1 MGDTNRRELVVLTH
15 GFMAHRLMLNLLAR
29 RLRRAGWNTDI
40 WGYESFVTSV
50 KTHAQRFSDFLTE
63 RCHDERY
70 DHIHLVTHSMG
81 CIIGKMAINELTS
94 KKISRFV
101 MLTPPNRGSFVATKT
116 AKLFGHFFR
125 PVAELTTKQD
135 SLVNSLA
142 DPANVEI
149 GVIAA
154 EQDAL
159 VSLESTRLSVPHEHI
174 TLPCLHSAVLFR
186 QDAANHIH
194 SFLKTG
200 RFQELCRDAKTTTQA
215 SQEPDRSP
223 HQQQASREETNHFA

>member
-15 GFMAHRLMLNLLAR
+15 GFMANRLMLRLLAA
-29 RLRRAGWNTDI
+29 RLRRLGWNIDI

-50 KTHAQRFSDFLTE
+50 KTHADRFSDFLTD
-63 RCHDERY
+63 RCADERY
-70 DHIHLVTHSMG
+70 DQIHLVTHSMG
-81 CIIGKMAINELTS
+81 CIIGRMALNDVRSEKIN
-94 KKISRFV
+94 RFV
-101 MLTPPNRGSFVATKT
+101 MLTPPNRGSFVATRT

-125 PVAELTTKQD
+125 PVAELTTQQD

-142 DPANVEI
+142 DPVDVEI

-154 EQDAL
+154 EQDVL
-159 VSLESTRLSVPHEHI
+159 VSLESTRLGVPHEHI

-200 RFQELCRDAKTTTQA
+200 HFQKVYPSTKTTVKVI
-215 SQEPDRSP
+215 
-223 HQQQASREETNHFA
+223 H

>member
-15 GFMAHRLMLNLLAR
+15 GFMANRLMLRLLAA
-29 RLRRAGWNTDI
+29 RLRRLGWNIDI

-50 KTHAQRFSDFLTE
+50 KTHADRFSDFLTD
-63 RCHDERY
+63 RCADERY
-70 DHIHLVTHSMG
+70 DQIHLVTHSMG
-81 CIIGKMAINELTS
+81 CIIGRMALNDVRSEKIN
-94 KKISRFV
+94 RFV
-101 MLTPPNRGSFVATKT
+101 MLTPPNRGSFVATRT
-116 AKLFGHFFR
+116 AKLFGHLFR
-125 PVAELTTKQD
+125 PVAELTTQQD

-142 DPANVEI
+142 DPVDVEI

-154 EQDAL
+154 EQDVL
-159 VSLESTRLSVPHEHI
+159 VSLESTRLGVPHEHI

-200 RFQELCRDAKTTTQA
+200 HFQKVYPSTKTTVKA
-215 SQEPDRSP
+215 I
-223 HQQQASREETNHFA
+223 H

>member
-15 GFMAHRLMLNLLAR
+15 GFMANRLMLRLLAA
-29 RLRRAGWNTDI
+29 RLRRLGWNIDI

-50 KTHAQRFSDFLTE
+50 KTHADRFSDFLTD
-63 RCHDERY
+63 RCADERY
-70 DHIHLVTHSMG
+70 DQIHLVTHSMG
-81 CIIGKMAINELTS
+81 CIIGRMALNDVRSEKIN
-94 KKISRFV
+94 RFV
-101 MLTPPNRGSFVATKT
+101 MLTPPNRGSFVATRT

-125 PVAELTTKQD
+125 PVAELTTQQD

-142 DPANVEI
+142 DPVDVEI

-154 EQDAL
+154 EQDVL
-159 VSLESTRLSVPHEHI
+159 VSLESTRLGVPHEHI

-200 RFQELCRDAKTTTQA
+200 HFQKVYPSTKTTVK
-215 SQEPDRSP
+215 PI
-223 HQQQASREETNHFA
+223 H

>member
-15 GFMAHRLMLNLLAR
+15 GFMANRLMLRLLAA
-29 RLRRAGWNTDI
+29 RLRRLGWNIDI

-50 KTHAQRFSDFLTE
+50 KTHADRFSDFLTD
-63 RCHDERY
+63 RCADERY
-70 DHIHLVTHSMG
+70 DQIHLVTHSMG
-81 CIIGKMAINELTS
+81 CIIGRMALNDVRSEKIN
-94 KKISRFV
+94 RFV
-101 MLTPPNRGSFVATKT
+101 MLTPPNRGSFVATRT
-116 AKLFGHFFR
+116 AKLFGHLFR
-125 PVAELTTKQD
+125 PVAELTTQQD

-142 DPANVEI
+142 DPVDVEI

-154 EQDAL
+154 EQDVL
-159 VSLESTRLSVPHEHI
+159 VSLESTRLGVPHEHI

-200 RFQELCRDAKTTTQA
+200 HFQKVYPDTKTA
-215 SQEPDRSP
+215 VNAI
-223 HQQQASREETNHFA
+223 H

>member
-15 GFMAHRLMLNLLAR
+15 GFMANRLMLRLLAA
-29 RLRRAGWNTDI
+29 RLRRLGWNIDI

-50 KTHAQRFSDFLTE
+50 KTHADHFSDFLTD
-63 RCHDERY
+63 RCADERY
-70 DHIHLVTHSMG
+70 DQIHLVTHSMG
-81 CIIGKMAINELTS
+81 CIIGRMALNDVRSEKIN
-94 KKISRFV
+94 RFV
-101 MLTPPNRGSFVATKT
+101 MLTPPNRGSFVATRT

-125 PVAELTTKQD
+125 PVAELTTQQD

-142 DPANVEI
+142 DPVDVEI

-154 EQDAL
+154 EQDVL
-159 VSLESTRLSVPHEHI
+159 VSLESTRLGVPHEHI

-186 QDAANHIH
+186 QDAANQIH

-200 RFQELCRDAKTTTQA
+200 HFQKVYPSTKTTVQA
-215 SQEPDRSP
+215 I
-223 HQQQASREETNHFA
+223 H